1 MKYRNKEVLLESFT
15 KVILER
21 AWKKHLEL
29 QRKKNEKLETIS
41 IEDMI
46 KEQETSL

>member
-21 AWKKHLEL
+21 KHLEL